1 MNILL
6 TGITGFLG
14 SHLAEEL
21 LTRGHQITGIV
32 RKESKLDNI
41 TPILG
46 QLKLSLSS
54 EIETITSS
62 FDAII
67 HVATD
72 YGRDKSFSD
81 LLDIN
86 LIWPLKILDKLSR
99 SNAKIA
105 FINTDTF
112 FNKGSR
118 SYAYLGNYT
127 HSKHLLE
134 LALKTYINQVII
146 NLKLEHI
153 YGPRDGENKFVP
165 TMIKKIVSDEKEIDL
180 TDGNQKRDF
189 TYVKDACTAYSTIL
203 DNLNQFKSGMN
214 NLEVGNS
221 TSHSIR
227 DLMNIIMKSIPESK
241 TTLNWGALP
250 QRSGEFE
257 QSKANIEKLRE
268 LGWNPQYT
276 LEKGILETINYYK

>member
-86 LIWPLKILDKLSR
+86 LIWPLKILD
-99 SNAKIA
+99 
-105 FINTDTF
+105 
-112 FNKGSR
+112 
-118 SYAYLGNYT
+118 
-127 HSKHLLE
+127 
-134 LALKTYINQVII
+134 
-146 NLKLEHI
+146 
-153 YGPRDGENKFVP
+153 
-165 TMIKKIVSDEKEIDL
+165 
-180 TDGNQKRDF
+180 
-189 TYVKDACTAYSTIL
+189 
-203 DNLNQFKSGMN
+203 
-214 NLEVGNS
+214 
-221 TSHSIR
+221 
-227 DLMNIIMKSIPESK
+227 
-241 TTLNWGALP
+241 
-250 QRSGEFE
+250 
-257 QSKANIEKLRE
+257 
-268 LGWNPQYT
+268 
-276 LEKGILETINYYK
+276 